1 MPSRSLPCQPFSSPS
16 ILQCC
21 SCWVFFYGK
30 HLSIPLP
37 ILQDSACAS
46 PTPKDLHQRSGPHCA
61 LLSMNLYH
69 CSVPFILTLHHL
81 LLCILNWQESRKK
94 KKISGYTFSRIT
106 QIFFSSNIL
115 VWKISHPSEKV
126 NGLHDKNMHML
137 HLELLI
143 VSILPHLISHSL
155 ILSLSLSLCMSVDF
169 FFFFFLQLYFKK
181 NCKPHGHLLFNLHHI
196 CSRIKP
202 FSNKI
207 TTLTHLI
214 KLTIIP

>member
-1 MPSRSLPCQPFSSPS
+1 ME
-16 ILQCC
+16 
-21 SCWVFFYGK
+21 
-30 HLSIPLP
+30 
-37 ILQDSACAS
+37 SASAS
-46 PTPKDLHQRSGPHCA
+46 P
-61 LLSMNLYH
+61 Y
-69 CSVPFILTLHHL
+69 PFLKIQLVRL
-81 LLCILNWQESRKK
+81 LLQKTFISARGHTVLFCLWIFTTAQYHSSWHFIIYYFAFLISKNQERKK
-94 KKISGYTFSRIT
+94 QMSGYTFSKIT

-115 VWKISHPSEKV
+115 FWKISHPSEKV
-126 NGLHDKNMHML
+126 NGLYDKNMHML

-155 ILSLSLSLCMSVDF
+155 ILSLSISVHVCVD

-181 NCKPHGHLLFNLHHI
+181 DCKPHGHLLFNLHHI

-207 TTLTHLI
+207 TILTHLI